1 MNNGIQHESQGRY
14 DTLRV
19 FFSQSV
25 ALKMG
30 QGLCYDLDYAGTETG
45 QAITDAYGK
54 RSNVVQLPDAT
65 NNLAF
70 AGVARMD
77 YDAVSG
83 GQWIDM
89 ILPGSVYEVA
99 IGFPTTANAT
109 LLTCSASGGDKG
121 RFTFQGFPGRGTALA
136 LQTVAAASGPL
147 FQSLDGSA
155 TCATVAG
162 VCTITKTGIG
172 TACGY
177 VDVTVYPEGMK
188 AVVLAGADD
197 ATSATQ
203 VTVGE
208 YTIAS
213 ATSADTI
220 TVATDALGTSDLTLY
235 VIQDNPTC
243 LCYLFDGEESGLQ
256 QVINPKTATAV
267 AAMVGGLTLVAG
279 GYTMAADST
288 FTLADGTRENLEK
301 AFGCLGALTT
311 KAYVITITSG
321 LKMDGS
327 TAAAT
332 LSLDAAGEF
341 AKLQWN
347 GNFGHLT
354 AGVWQA
360 KVCVGAT
367 FA

>member
-30 QGLCYDLDYAGTETG
+30 QGLCNDLDYVGTETG
-45 QAITDAYGK
+45 QALTDSYAK

-77 YDAVSG
+77 YDAVPG

-89 ILPGSVYEVA
+89 ILPGSVYELA

-109 LLTCSASGGDKG
+109 VLTCSASTGDKG
-121 RFTFQGFPGRGTALA
+121 RFTFQGLPGRGTALA

-162 VCTITKTGIG
+162 VCTITKAGIG

-177 VDVTVYPEGMK
+177 LTTTVYPTGMT
-188 AVVLAGADD
+188 AVVLAGADN
-197 ATSATQ
+197 ATSLVQATA
-203 VTVGE
+203 GE

-213 ATSADTI
+213 ANSANTI
-220 TVATDALGTSDLTLY
+220 TVATTALGDSDLTLY

-256 QVINPKTATAV
+256 QVINPKSAAAV

-279 GYTMAADST
+279 GYTLAGNST
-288 FTLADGTRENLEK
+288 FTMADGTRENKQK
-301 AFGCLGALTT
+301 AFGCLGILTT
-311 KAYVITITSG
+311 SVYIVTITSG

-327 TAAAT
+327 TGITTFSVNAAH
-332 LSLDAAGEF
+332 EF
-341 AKLQWN
+341 AKFQWN
-347 GNFGHLT
+347 GAFGLLT
-354 AGVWQA
+354 GGVWQLQA
-360 KVCVGAT
+360 YVGAT